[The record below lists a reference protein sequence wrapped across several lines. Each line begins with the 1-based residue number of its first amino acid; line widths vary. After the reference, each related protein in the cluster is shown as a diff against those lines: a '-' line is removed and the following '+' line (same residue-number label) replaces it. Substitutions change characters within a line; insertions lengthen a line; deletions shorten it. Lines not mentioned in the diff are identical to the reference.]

1 MQSIFLFP
9 VICDI
14 KRNCIARR
22 FTIMEKKEVLSTFTS
37 YCDRKMLNYYL
48 YGRTLYDAMKSQ
60 TLGDKKQPVI
70 IAMPRDDFDR
80 LHEYNAESRIS
91 NKYKLTGLNAKKG
104 STPYAVF
111 GCLRIYP
118 LDGVPTSEKEYEK
131 YIKEINEASSVFETK
146 NGFLAKIK
154 DKFASKE
161 EAGRKVDELAR
172 KYDFEKSEYIA
183 VTVQNNELPG
193 RVKKEDFLAPYVIKI
208 DGEKYNGTAGYYDYL
223 TKEYGEVF

>member
-1 MQSIFLFP
+1 
-9 VICDI
+9 
-14 KRNCIARR
+14 
-22 FTIMEKKEVLSTFTS
+22 MEKQEVLSTFTS

-104 STPYAVF
+104 STPYAKF
-111 GCLRIYP
+111 ACLRIYP
-118 LDGVPTSEKEYEK
+118 LDGVPTDEKEYEA
-131 YIKEINEASSVFETK
+131 YIKEMNELSTVFEEK
-146 NGFLAKIK
+146 SGILAKVK
-154 DKFASKE
+154 DKFKSKE
-161 EAGRKVDELAR
+161 EVGRKLDELAR
-172 KYDFEKSEYIA
+172 KYDYETAEYIA
-183 VTVQNNELPG
+183 VTVRNKELPG
-193 RVKKEDFLAPYVIKI
+193 RVNKEEFIPPYVIKI
-208 DGEKYNGTAGYYDYL
+208 NGEKYNGTAGYYNYL